1 MVKNQITSLKKE
13 LTLNLELFFGLESER
28 KKMGKEQRSDW
39 LAYLKQVLG
48 RSLISARYSIEGLC

>member
-1 MVKNQITSLKKE
+1 MWSKTKSPVEKRTDAQSGAVLWVRIRK
-13 LTLNLELFFGLESER
+13 

>member
-1 MVKNQITSLKKE
+1 MKKE

>member
-1 MVKNQITSLKKE
+1 MKKE
-13 LTLNLELFFGLESER
+13 LMLNLELFFGLESER
-28 KKMGKEQRSDW
+28 KKTGKEQRSDW